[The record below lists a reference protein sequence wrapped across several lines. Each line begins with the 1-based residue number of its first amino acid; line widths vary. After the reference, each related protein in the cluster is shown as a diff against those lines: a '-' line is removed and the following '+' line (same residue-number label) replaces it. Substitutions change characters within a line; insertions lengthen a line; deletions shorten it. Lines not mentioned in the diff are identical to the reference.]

1 MSNLIKQDY
10 IALHHIGSRGGSRSF
25 PHNTFFEFEMIN
37 VLYDADPD
45 CLKQVKEVNQSLQ
58 SELKIYPYCISNKK
72 ETVNFFK
79 TYDPN
84 LSSFYKPK
92 KLSLDYYYFSH
103 AGYDYSF
110 NETSKIEEVINLET
124 TTLDLLMNEYKS
136 EFFMPDFISLDTQ
149 GSELEILDGSPVCT
163 NNALAVV
170 LETEFLEF
178 YEGQPC
184 FEDVLKSMK
193 NKGFDFI
200 RLTNIAEQNCYRYPI
215 ELRSSGRL
223 TDADALFIRSPE
235 FIENTN
241 RFNVIS
247 FYKLAFIY
255 LSFDML
261 EPALECIRKIDKNWE
276 LSNNREYFKFL
287 NKLYI
292 SSKQYGLYP
301 KTFSDIFSVEQSK
314 LRYSSNVQK
323 PSSVRLFFKNLG
335 PLTKIIKY
343 LINILIV
350 LRKALLSLIRS
361 ITFMNKLKKNE
372 IEVLLEDNGFN
383 SLSKLVYDNRIKFIK
398 SSSSLVK

>member
-1 MSNLIKQDY
+1 
-10 IALHHIGSRGGSRSF
+10 
-25 PHNTFFEFEMIN
+25 MIN

-45 CLKQVKEVNQSLQ
+45 CLEQVKEVNQGLQ
-58 SELKIYPYCISNKK
+58 SELKIYPCCISNKK
-72 ETVNFFK
+72 ENVNFFK

-92 KLSLDYYYFSH
+92 KFSLDYYYFSH

-110 NETSKIEEVINLET
+110 NECSKIEEVINLET
-124 TTLDLLMNEYKS
+124 TTLDILMDKHKP
-136 EFFMPDFISLDTQ
+136 EFFMPDFISMDTQ

-163 NNALAVV
+163 DNALAVV

-178 YEGQPC
+178 YEDQPC

-200 RLTNIAEQNCYRYPI
+200 RFTSIAAKNCYRYPI

-223 TDADALFIRSPE
+223 TEADALFIRSPE
-235 FIENTN
+235 FLENTN
-241 RFNVIS
+241 RFNAIS

-261 EPALECIRKIDKNWE
+261 EPALECIRKIDENWE

-292 SSKQYGLYP
+292 SSKQYSSYP
-301 KTFSDIFSVEQSK
+301 KTFSDIYSSEQSK
-314 LRYSSNVQK
+314 SRYSSNVQK
-323 PSSVRLFFKNLG
+323 PSHVRLFFKNLG
-335 PLTKIIKY
+335 PLTKIIK
-343 LINILIV
+343 IFRNILIV
-350 LRKALLSLIRS
+350 LRKTLLNLIIS
-361 ITFMNKLKKNE
+361 IIFMNRFKKNE
-372 IEVLLEDNGFN
+372 IEVLLEENGFI
-383 SLSKLVYDNRIKFIK
+383 SLSKLVHDNRMNFYK
-398 SSSSLVK
+398 SDY